1 MPYLKLRT
9 QVGLKRIANS
19 FVSIFGLIWLFI
31 EPAALFWQEKFNFG
45 WLGYGGLA
53 VFSLIMAL
61 VRNFPRRAISCTL
74 SAPNSTIE
82 IKIGNLFEEK
92 THLVIGT
99 NDVFDT
105 KLREI
110 IKPSA
115 VQGQFLEHKNQYKY
129 DLARLDAEI
138 EAALRDKG
146 VKGKRDNQKK
156 QGKSWRYPIGTTIT
170 LGSPENCYFWTVYG
184 QMGNDLKV
192 QSNVDYIWTS
202 LSNLWAEIRL
212 KGNGMNVAMPIIGSD
227 LARTNLPRMALLQL
241 IIISFIAASKKEF
254 ITKKLTIMVYPQDVD
269 TIDFWELANF
279 LPSVCF

>member
-1 MPYLKLRT
+1 MPYLKLWT
-9 QVGLKRIANS
+9 QVGLKRIATS
-19 FVSIFGLIWLFI
+19 FINTFGLIWLFI

-45 WLGYGGLA
+45 WLGYVGLA
-53 VFSLIMAL
+53 VFSLITAI

-74 SAPNSTIE
+74 SAPNSTVE
-82 IKIGNLFEEK
+82 IKIGNLFKET

-110 IKPSA
+110 IKRSA
-115 VQGQFLEHKNQYKY
+115 VQGQFLEHKYNH
-129 DLARLDAEI
+129 DIARLDAEI

-146 VKGKRDNQKK
+146 VKGKRDNNKK

-170 LGSPENCYFWTVYG
+170 LGSPENCYFWTAYG
-184 QMGNDLKV
+184 YMGNDLKV
-192 QSNVDYIWTS
+192 QSNVDYIWNS
-202 LSNLWAEIRL
+202 LSNLWEEIRR

-227 LARTNLPRMALLQL
+227 LARTNLPRMALVQL

-254 ITKKLTIMVYPQDVD
+254 ITKKLTVMVCPKDLD
-269 TIDFWELANF
+269 TIDLWELADF
-279 LPSVCF
+279 LTSVCF